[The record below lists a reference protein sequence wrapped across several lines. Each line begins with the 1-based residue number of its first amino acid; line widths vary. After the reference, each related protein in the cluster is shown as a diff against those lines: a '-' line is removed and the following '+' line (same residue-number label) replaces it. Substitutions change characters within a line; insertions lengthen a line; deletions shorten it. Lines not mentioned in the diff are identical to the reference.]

1 VKIGPGTKIGPYEVV
16 EQIGRGGMATVYKA
30 HQPALARFVA
40 IKVLPDFFV
49 DEPGFKERFQR
60 EAVSVAKLRH
70 SNILAVFDYGDSD
83 GITYIVN
90 EFIDGGTLADQVG
103 NPLPIDYTTQILAPI
118 ASALD
123 YAHARGV
130 LHRDLKPSNILLS
143 HDGTPILGDFGL
155 AKMLG
160 QGGPGLTQSGMVVGT
175 PEYMAPEQCEG
186 KDLTPGADIYALGV
200 VAYEMLTGRPPFTAE
215 TPAAVIMA
223 QIHNQLPSP
232 RSIYSEVPPAVEA
245 ALLKSLAREP
255 GDRPRSASQMVR
267 GLAEADRSPGP
278 IAVIAIDTPAPPA
291 PQPPPSYPL
300 AEAAQPPA
308 PAAEPP
314 AAYPS
319 PPPSPAPL
327 APPSPPPTPVPPP
340 PAYPSP
346 PYSYPP
352 PTPPPTYEAPTA
364 YQTPSW
370 PQPAAKPPTMAMV
383 CLGIGAGLSFIGSL
397 ALLALTNPDTTST
410 AALIGLPSLALLA
423 LHAVALFGVAR
434 GQSWGKGVGTVV
446 AVAWCLT
453 CVGAALGIPLLI
465 SLWSKPASN

>member
-1 VKIGPGTKIGPYEVV
+1 MKIKPGTKIGPYEVV

-30 HQPALARFVA
+30 HQPSLARFVA

-70 SNILAVFDYGDSD
+70 SNILAVFDYGDTE

-186 KDLTPGADIYALGV
+186 KDLTPGADIYSLGV

-223 QIHNQLPSP
+223 QIHNQLPAP
-232 RSIYSEVPPAVEA
+232 RSIYAEVPPAVEV
-245 ALLKSLAREP
+245 ALLKALARQP

-267 GLAEADRSPGP
+267 GLAEADRTPGP
-278 IAVIAIDTPAPPA
+278 ITVVTVEPPPA
-291 PQPPPSYPL
+291 TPPEPPPSYPL
-300 AEAAQPPA
+300 AESSERPA
-308 PAAEPP
+308 PVAEPP

-319 PPPSPAPL
+319 PPPPSPEPGAPSSP
-327 APPSPPPTPVPPP
+327 PPSPVSPPT
-340 PAYPSP
+340 AYPSP
-346 PYSYPP
+346 PYAYPP
-352 PTPPPTYEAPTA
+352 PTPPPTYKAPA
-364 YQTPSW
+364 GYQPPSS
-370 PQPAAKPPTMAMV
+370 PQPAARPPTMAVV

-397 ALLALTNPDTTST
+397 ALLALGNPDTTST

-423 LHAVALFGVAR
+423 LDAVALFGVAR

-453 CVGAALGIPLLI
+453 CLGAALGIPLLI
-465 SLWSKPASN
+465 SLWSKPS